1 VTQPRQD
8 APTGLARRRAR
19 LSDAQ
24 TERRMLD
31 AGLDLMDA
39 RGLTVSLEHLGFEEV
54 IAAAGVSRASVYRRW
69 PHKDLFF
76 GDLLLELARAADL
89 ADEGEALVAAASAEL
104 AARAEELGA
113 EPARTDLVV
122 DLLRRVMEAD
132 AEVIARSPRWR
143 TYVTLH
149 VTFAG
154 LPDGRLRQ
162 DVAEALAATER
173 EFTARRAEVFAAFAE
188 LVGYRLVPGQ
198 GDADGFRRLAFAL
211 GSAAT
216 GVMVRALADPE
227 LLNRRSELAV
237 LGTSRPLA
245 WTEPALLAASIVR
258 SYLEPDP
265 DVVWDRERVERVRVE
280 AARGARPEIGSGRGA
295 AAGGGE
301 VD

>member
-1 VTQPRQD
+1 MD
-8 APTGLARRRAR
+8 APTGLARRRPR

-31 AGLDLMDA
+31 AGLDLLDA
-39 RGLTVSLEHLGFEEV
+39 RGLTVGLEHLGFEEV

-122 DLLRRVMEAD
+122 DLMRRVMEAD

-143 TYVTLH
+143 TYVALH

-154 LPDGRLRQ
+154 LPDGRLRRE
-162 DVAEALAATER
+162 VAQALAATER
-173 EFTARRAEVFAAFAE
+173 EFTARRAEVFAAFAT

-198 GDADGFRRLAFAL
+198 DDADGFRRLAFAL

-216 GVMVRALADPE
+216 GVMIRALADPE
-227 LLNRRSELAV
+227 LLGRRTDLAA

-245 WTEPALLAASIVR
+245 WTEPALLAAAIVG

-265 DVVWDRERVERVRVE
+265 DVVWDAARVARVRAE
-280 AARGARPEIGSGRGA
+280 AERGT
-295 AAGGGE
+295 AAGAPPSATGGG

>member
-1 VTQPRQD
+1 M
-8 APTGLARRRAR
+8 PTGLTRRRAR

-39 RGLTVSLEHLGFEEV
+39 RGLTVGLEHLGFEEV

-89 ADEGEALVAAASAEL
+89 ADEGAALVAAASAEL

-132 AEVIARSPRWR
+132 AEAIAHSPRWR
-143 TYVTLH
+143 TYVALH

-154 LPDGRLRQ
+154 LPDGRLRRE
-162 DVAEALAATER
+162 VAQALAATER
-173 EFTARRAEVFAAFAE
+173 EFTARRAEVFAAFAA
-188 LVGYRLVPGQ
+188 LVGYRLAPGQ
-198 GDADGFRRLAFAL
+198 DDADGFRRLAFAL

-216 GVMVRALADPE
+216 GVMIRTLADPE
-227 LLNRRSELAV
+227 LLSRRTDLAV

-245 WTEPALLAASIVR
+245 WTEPALLAAGIVG

-265 DVVWDRERVERVRVE
+265 DVVWDAERVARVRAE
-280 AARGARPEIGSGRGA
+280 AERGTLP
-295 AAGGGE
+295 AAGAPPSSTGGGA
-301 VD
+301 D

>member
-1 VTQPRQD
+1 MTQPGREN
-8 APTGLARRRAR
+8 PTGLARRRPR
-19 LSDAQ
+19 LTDAQ

-31 AGLDLMDA
+31 AGLDLVDA

-54 IAAAGVSRASVYRRW
+54 IGAAGVSRASAYRRW

-89 ADEGEALVAAASAEL
+89 ADEGAALVAAASAEL
-104 AARAEELGA
+104 AARAGELGE
-113 EPARTDLVV
+113 EPTRTDLVV

-132 AEVIARSPRWR
+132 ADVIARSPRWR
-143 TYVTLH
+143 TYVALH
-149 VTFAG
+149 VTFSG

-162 DVAEALAATER
+162 DVAAALAATER
-173 EFTARRAEVFAAFAE
+173 EFTARRAEVFAAFAA

-198 GDADGFRRLAFAL
+198 DDADGFRRLAFAL

-216 GVMVRALADPE
+216 GVMIRAMADPG
-227 LLNRRSELAV
+227 LLSRRTELAV
-237 LGTSRPLA
+237 LGSSRPMP
-245 WTEPALLAASIVR
+245 WTEPALLAAGIVG

-265 DVVWDRERVERVRVE
+265 DVVWDRARVDRVRTEAERVVRQ
-280 AARGARPEIGSGRGA
+280 GGGSGSSPS
-295 AAGGGE
+295 AGEGE